1 MSINLKTKLQLTLM
15 FALGVL
21 VTICSIV
28 KATYILPI
36 QSGHDS
42 SPFVILSNLEI
53 CVGVSPVCGSIYL
66 TTCTNL
72 SLDNRIV
79 PSHSPS
85 TGGFWNPSHHK
96 GWQQQSQTIAPLR
109 AGCIQRWKRQW
120 TQRHQCQRTSGRKWS
135 KTESHGRHHFP
146 IR

>member
-1 MSINLKTKLQLTLM
+1 MPTIPGKCLAYAPYNFAVSAVNILLDLLIFGLPIPLFLKMSVSFQTKLQLTLM

-53 CVGVSPVCGSIYL
+53 CVGVSQVYWSI
-66 TTCTNL
+66 C
-72 SLDNRIV
+72 
-79 PSHSPS
+79 
-85 TGGFWNPSHHK
+85 
-96 GWQQQSQTIAPLR
+96 
-109 AGCIQRWKRQW
+109 
-120 TQRHQCQRTSGRKWS
+120 
-135 KTESHGRHHFP
+135 
-146 IR
+146 